1 MKSIITGWTGGL
13 RVFSKEDNSTTSNE
27 SSPIEQGCHLD
38 LYQHN
43 HHQPSSPSVS
53 DPKPMTSKSSSR
65 SSSITPPHHR
75 IKSPRTLV
83 NPNLRP
89 LLCPSLASA
98 VPSRPPNVPIT
109 FYNISTNFEP
119 SPLHSMTFPA
129 ISLILAPGMPAV
141 TPLKRCSCP
150 HNFLAAVPSFPPP
163 QKIKPKEAP
172 DNWSLDILYFV
183 QISLH
188 LTLVQK
194 IKPQGLLKIAA
205 CHLFAIWE
213 WVSYSVILQSTDDI
227 ADSRLLAMLVS
238 LHSTLVSKWVSR
250 LAEFWTCIA
259 SRLASLFSSFV
270 VYSFLDRVLFVE
282 IFR

>member
-1 MKSIITGWTGGL
+1 MNEWTVGQADCPFAEHLQCLACWLLFVGHEKHYYGMNGGL
-13 RVFSKEDNSTTSNE
+13 RVVSEEDNSTTSNE
-27 SSPIEQGCHLD
+27 SSPIEQSCPLD

-129 ISLILAPGMPAV
+129 ISLILAPGMPAA

-172 DNWSLDILYFV
+172 DN
-183 QISLH
+183 
-188 LTLVQK
+188 
-194 IKPQGLLKIAA
+194 
-205 CHLFAIWE
+205 
-213 WVSYSVILQSTDDI
+213 
-227 ADSRLLAMLVS
+227 
-238 LHSTLVSKWVSR
+238 
-250 LAEFWTCIA
+250 
-259 SRLASLFSSFV
+259 
-270 VYSFLDRVLFVE
+270 
-282 IFR
+282 